1 MVISQPVA
9 SNQRCEISQLP
20 RRPFSV
26 PHARLKPCYRPR
38 RCETIRTRAIIR
50 GSMAG
55 TATARTPLR
64 TLLGDYPTT
73 HALRR
78 GTLTSPIAPLA
89 FADVAVPNKAFKRVV
104 RDLEFD
110 VAEIAL
116 MTFLMAR
123 SRGVPLK
130 LLPVVVFS
138 RNPLP
143 HLVCDRERR
152 YLLPADLPGCRI
164 AVRSY
169 TTTTAVWIRALLADQ
184 FGVDADRAQWITLEE
199 GHVAGVPDPP
209 HVHRDT
215 SSTDLMTRLRDRT
228 ADAVIVDPAP
238 ADPRFASVVPDPD
251 ETFRAWQQ
259 RYGARTVNHVIAV
272 RESLADNADAMVELF
287 RLFRESRELG
297 GPAVD
302 PAATPLGLEANR
314 RNLEVAIAV
323 AEAQRLL
330 ARPLTVDDLVTDVL
344 ASLR

>member
-1 MVISQPVA
+1 MP
-9 SNQRCEISQLP
+9 
-20 RRPFSV
+20 
-26 PHARLKPCYRPR
+26 
-38 RCETIRTRAIIR
+38 
-50 GSMAG
+50 G
-55 TATARTPLR
+55 TATAPTPLR

-73 HALRR
+73 HAIRQ
-78 GTLTSPIAPLA
+78 GTLTSARVVLE

-138 RNPLP
+138 RNPLL
-143 HLVCDRERR
+143 HLICDRERR

-209 HVHRDT
+209 HVHRDP
-215 SSTDLMTRLRDRT
+215 SSTDLMMLLRTRE
-228 ADAVIVDPAP
+228 ADAIIVDPIP
-238 ADPRFASVVPDPD
+238 ADPRFVAVVPDP
-251 ETFRAWQQ
+251 EATCRAWQQ
-259 RYGARTVNHVIAV
+259 RHGARTLNHVIAV
-272 RESLADNADAMVELF
+272 RESLADNHEAMSELV

-297 GPAVD
+297 AVD
-302 PAATPLGLEANR
+302 PESAPLGLEANR
-314 RNLEVAIAV
+314 RNLEVAIQV
-323 AEAQRLL
+323 AETQHLL
-330 ARPLTVDDLVTDVL
+330 ARPLTVGDLVTDVL